1 MELLVVRLEVDM
13 SAIFSGKR
21 SAPVWDAI
29 NKART
34 VSDLREALY
43 FVGCKLQ
50 ELESKVDQHE
60 HMPPVIVSG
69 QYYWISTR

>member
-1 MELLVVRLEVDM
+1 M

-21 SAPVWDAI
+21 SGPVWDAI
-29 NKART
+29 NKAKT

-50 ELESKVDQHE
+50 ELETKVDQHE
-60 HMPPVIVSG
+60 HTRPVIVSG
-69 QYYWISTR
+69 QYWTSTAAN

>member
-1 MELLVVRLEVDM
+1 MTVDTNASM

-50 ELESKVDQHE
+50 ELESKVDQHK
-60 HMPPVIVSG
+60 HIPPVIVSG
-69 QYYWISTR
+69 QYYWISTAAN